1 MNLLVRPGR
10 WVAFVFAIAAA
21 GLAGCRSADGE
32 YLPDCRA
39 FAGDEL
45 TLAAGRYEWDRFT
58 DMRRADEAGN
68 VVDPNP
74 GFPKTGAYEQAN
86 GTLRLLDEGGSVI
99 ATWHAQERGGRLY
112 LLNDTQQAAWSD
124 SGTWPDC
131 PLVRQGD

>member
-1 MNLLVRPGR
+1 MIFVRPGR
-10 WVAFVFAIAAA
+10 FAALACAIVAA

-32 YLPDCRA
+32 YLPDCQA

-45 TLAAGRYEWDRFT
+45 KIAAGRYEWDRFT
-58 DMRRADEAGN
+58 DMRRVDEAGN

-74 GFPKTGAYEQAN
+74 GFPKSGAYRQAN
-86 GTLRLLDEGGSVI
+86 GTIELLGEDGSVI
-99 ATWHAQERGGRLY
+99 ATWHAQERNGRFY
-112 LLNDTQQAAWSD
+112 LLTEAQQLAWSD